1 MSSSFQN
8 VFSQNSLQ
16 IKSLLGSLLELVES
30 WILSI
35 SQEDEKAR
43 HLEELRTILEAPGT
57 AMNPDARRRCL
68 EHLQALERNRDS
80 AYHASPAFRQ
90 KLQGLFSETLEKL
103 ARQVDQQLKSVGD
116 LCERLKNKK
125 EPAEGL
131 ILAQEEERKRISREI
146 HDGPAQSLANLT
158 MRVDFCLENL
168 TRTDQLKA
176 ELSDLKDSIIRS
188 LKDIRRFIFDLRPMA
203 LDDLGL
209 VPTLEQFLTGFKTRT
224 GYLVPLI
231 LDGTKVPISPDKEL
245 AVFRVIQEAVNNAN
259 RHAHAKN
266 IIVFLTFSPD
276 QEHLECAI
284 KDDGTG
290 FNVEETR
297 RGYASLRKLGLIS
310 MEERI
315 KLAGGEFSLISGS
328 ETGTVVSFHIP
339 LP

>member
-1 MSSSFQN
+1 LSSSFQN

-125 EPAEGL
+125 EPAEG
-131 ILAQEEERKRISREI
+131 
-146 HDGPAQSLANLT
+146 LT